1 MEEFF
6 VFEIKQRNCTA
17 ASDSEDDSSQEAFT
31 EIDE

>member
-6 VFEIKQRNCTA
+6 LFEIKQRNCMA
-17 ASDSEDDSSQEAFT
+17 ASGSEDESSQEAFT